1 MQAVTIKLFLA
12 TGRPD
17 GLRTAEISNWSGK
30 AVCAPRTQ
38 LAEFLNRSDTTG
50 PGIYF
55 LSGRSP
61 KSDLPALYIGEGERV
76 GKRVKQQLKQDFWVG
91 AVCFV
96 SKDDNLTKAHIKY
109 LEGKFIDLAR
119 QLSGI
124 ELMNTNPGGATLPEA
139 DAAEMEAFLSNVLQL
154 LPNLGIDHFAKRSDR
169 PRGQR
174 LYCRIKG
181 LEATGMRTSRGF
193 IVFKGSQTVF
203 KLRPSATYL
212 DTKRQKLV
220 ENGIMQEGRD
230 CLVFTRDYEFSS
242 PSAAASMIRG
252 GASNGLRC
260 WKSAKGKTLKELEAA
275 DV

>member
-1 MQAVTIKLFLA
+1 
-12 TGRPD
+12 
-17 GLRTAEISNWSGK
+17 
-30 AVCAPRTQ
+30 
-38 LAEFLNRSDTTG
+38 
-50 PGIYF
+50 
-55 LSGRSP
+55 
-61 KSDLPALYIGEGERV
+61 
-76 GKRVKQQLKQDFWVG
+76 
-91 AVCFV
+91 
-96 SKDDNLTKAHIKY
+96 
-109 LEGKFIDLAR
+109 
-119 QLSGI
+119 
-124 ELMNTNPGGATLPEA
+124 
-139 DAAEMEAFLSNVLQL
+139 
-154 LPNLGIDHFAKRSDR
+154 
-169 PRGQR
+169 
-174 LYCRIKG
+174 
-181 LEATGMRTSRGF
+181 MRTSRGF